1 MSPTTKDALATS
13 LKSLLTKKSLDH
25 ITIKEITDNCGVSRQ
40 CFYYHFDDIY
50 ALVEWIYLEEAKRAL
65 SGHKTYD
72 RWQQAFYRVFIAM
85 LEQKE
90 LVQNTYRSMGRDY
103 LENFMCDVLFGLVF
117 YIVESLSE
125 GMKVERGKKE
135 FIARFYSFAF
145 VAFGLD
151 WIRRGMKE
159 EPKDIIDQI
168 GTLVEGDIY
177 KALKKYEIT

>member
-1 MSPTTKDALATS
+1 MPS
-13 LKSLLTKKSLDH
+13 
-25 ITIKEITDNCGVSRQ
+25 VSRQ
-40 CFYYHFDDIY
+40 LTPSSF
-50 ALVEWIYLEEAKRAL
+50 
-65 SGHKTYD
+65 GHHSPAVT
-72 RWQQAFYRVFIAM
+72 
-85 LEQKE
+85 
-90 LVQNTYRSMGRDY
+90 
-103 LENFMCDVLFGLVF
+103 
-117 YIVESLSE
+117 IVESQSE

-177 KALKKYEIT
+177 KALKKYEIEDFA